1 MHITVFCGSSRAARN
16 PHLEAARQLG
26 AELAR
31 RSHVLVY
38 GGGRTGLMGAL
49 ADAALAAG
57 GEVRGVILREFI
69 EMDVHHEGV
78 LLQSAPDMR
87 SRKAGLD
94 ALADAFVALPG
105 GFGTLE
111 ELTEILSLRKLRHH
125 ERRVV
130 LLDAAGYFD
139 PFLAQVERAIAD
151 GFEEPES
158 RAFFCVARA
167 AGQALE
173 LCEAAQPA
181 RGGASPPQ
189 STATSI
195 SKGSA

>member
-1 MHITVFCGSSRAARN
+1 VRITVFCGSSRAARD

-31 RSHVLVY
+31 RGHVLVY

-57 GEVRGVILREFI
+57 GEVRGVILRKFI
-69 EMDVHHEGV
+69 EMELHHEGV
-78 LLQSAPDMR
+78 SMQSVGDMR

-139 PFLAQVERAIAD
+139 PFLAQLERAIAE
-151 GFEEPES
+151 GFEAPES
-158 RAFFCVARA
+158 RAFFSVARD
-167 AGQALE
+167 AGRALD
-173 LCEAAQPA
+173 LCEAARPRRA
-181 RGGASPPQ
+181 CASPPQ
-189 STATSI
+189 SDATSI